1 MFSRLWIRFSFAYQ
15 VSIQKRRMYSL
26 FSLFGLDWIYFILFI
41 FNWRIIALQCC
52 VSFCCR
58 ATWTS
63 CKYTYVPSLLN
74 LPAPPAPSHPS
85 RLSQGTGLGWTP
97 CVMYQLATGCFT
109 RGNAY
114 VPMLLSIHPTLSFPW
129 CVYKS
134 ILYVCVFLYSCPAK
148 RFISTI
154 F

>member
-85 RLSQGTGLGWTP
+85 RLSQGTGLSSLYYTASSHW
-97 CVMYQLATGCFT
+97 YLL
-109 RGNAY
+109 Y
-114 VPMLLSIHPTLSFPW
+114 VSTLLSQLVPHSLSSTVSTNLF
-129 CVYKS
+129 CVC
-134 ILYVCVFLYSCPAK
+134 IAVPALQIDSAVP
-148 RFISTI
+148 F